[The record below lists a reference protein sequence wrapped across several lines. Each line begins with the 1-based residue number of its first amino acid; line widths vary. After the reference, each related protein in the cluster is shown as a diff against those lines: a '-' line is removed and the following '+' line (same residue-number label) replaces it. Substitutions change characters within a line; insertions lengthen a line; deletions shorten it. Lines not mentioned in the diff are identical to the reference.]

1 MRVLCGSLQHLPAAF
16 AEVDQA
22 QQDAT
27 PLQRNNRDTGLLKRI
42 RALVA
47 DEQQPNNETIIDRHS
62 RQLDHSATE
71 I

>member
-1 MRVLCGSLQHLPAAF
+1 
-16 AEVDQA
+16 VDQA

-27 PLQRNNRDTGLLKRI
+27 PLQRSNRDTGLLKRI
-42 RALVA
+42 RALIA
-47 DEQQPNNETIIDRHS
+47 DERQSKSDGIIDPHS